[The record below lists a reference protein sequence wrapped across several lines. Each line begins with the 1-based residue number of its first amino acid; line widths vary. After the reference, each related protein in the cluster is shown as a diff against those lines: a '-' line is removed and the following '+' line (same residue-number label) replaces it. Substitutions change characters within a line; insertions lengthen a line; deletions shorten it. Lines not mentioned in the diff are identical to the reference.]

1 MDFALNLSSWGLSP
15 KWGNGPDALS
25 KKGKKISTIVNKMA
39 KVLWKQ
45 DVDLGYSLTS
55 EQSSLNVPSST
66 SAKAANSDDI
76 EKLKALEEL
85 KLDGTKY
92 DTKNINNE
100 NDQLDDDWAGI
111 PFTIDNET
119 GSCGILI

>member
-1 MDFALNLSSWGLSP
+1 MRTYILHKESE
-15 KWGNGPDALS
+15 
-25 KKGKKISTIVNKMA
+25 IVE
-39 KVLWKQ
+39 VLWKQ

-55 EQSSLNVPSST
+55 DQLINVPSST
-66 SAKAANSDDI
+66 TTTSTTTNLHGATKASNSDDI

-85 KLDGTKY
+85 KLDGAKY
-92 DTKNINNE
+92 DTKDSNNE

-119 GSCGILI
+119 GKFVFLNKIYLFVLMHTLVEST

>member
-1 MDFALNLSSWGLSP
+1 MKTYIYKESE
-15 KWGNGPDALS
+15 
-25 KKGKKISTIVNKMA
+25 IVE
-39 KVLWKQ
+39 VLWKQ

-119 GSCGILI
+119 VTFAWDFYLIKQHSTIV